1 MIDIFGLKEKRIK
14 KENEE
19 ASKSG
24 ILIGE
29 MPSPDRKGF
38 GLKCILLNGTVNGI
52 IVISSLAGVLEAFD
66 VKYSRFAFFAA
77 ILAIAYFIAGFYV
90 KTVWK
95 VLGYI
100 AVISAFIYG
109 IMEYRNVLRGGF
121 GTIANAFMEV
131 IEFELD
137 LPIERRY
144 SEFTRNKVFAVTFC
158 AIFIGGALALLFN
171 IVISETKGFMLVLMI
186 TFPLIQLGMYFDR
199 DMNIPVFLLY
209 AAGIT
214 ALMVLRASPYYR
226 HETKRKKG
234 YRMSRKK
241 DTCIYDYV
249 TDTGNGFSRMVVVVA
264 VIFASAF
271 IISLVMPEKSVG
283 MEKYSEWKE
292 GTKETA
298 KKVALVGFWG
308 MLNPNGRGN
317 GGIGRSKLG
326 QADHVN
332 LDYQKD
338 LDVLTMV
345 LPNEKNIYLRAY
357 TGTVYD
363 DNNWKYVSEK
373 SPEGYRSL
381 SDYYLSAEDIASL
394 NYNILQ
400 KDSDGLLTEYLK
412 VLKVY
417 NTFANDMFMYL
428 PANTGNMEK
437 YFDNMSREDE
447 WDGGLQYGSG
457 IRCSYYTLKDM
468 NIGELERLALQ
479 VKNKSKSYDDIYD
492 TEEKYREYV
501 YNTYLSVPDENRK
514 VIENIFKENNITNDD
529 GIDSIYKVISFL
541 EENYEYTLIPGRTPA
556 NKDFVNYFLQDSKKG
571 YCTYFASS
579 AVLMFRSLGIPA
591 RYAGGYMV
599 STTDEDYMH
608 EVNSREYDDI
618 KVISGD
624 VQDGDYKL
632 YDIEVNDSHAHAW
645 TEVYVDNLG
654 WVTVEATPPSD
665 EEDTEEE
672 DTGGI
677 GQILADMFFNSRTAE
692 AVKNTTIST
701 LIILASIILL
711 AVAVL
716 IIVINILRY
725 RRKKRTDIE
734 KNFRYLE
741 KVVKAAEINW
751 DNNMVFSNLSDELIK
766 CGLCSNDDAVNLIK
780 ILEKDR
786 YSKKDTDDKD
796 RLEVNR
802 IVMEVSENVYERLSI
817 IKRLKYRY
825 LF

>member
-1 MIDIFGLKEKRIK
+1 MKDIFGLKEKQKK

-19 ASKSG
+19 ALKNG
-24 ILIGE
+24 ILIGKL
-29 MPSPDRKGF
+29 PSADRKGF
-38 GLKCILLNGTVNGI
+38 GLKCILLNGTINGI

-66 VKYSRFAFFAA
+66 VKYSRFVFCAA
-77 ILAIAYFIAGFYV
+77 ILAVSYFIAGFYV

-100 AVISAFIYG
+100 GIIFAFLYG
-109 IMEYRNVLRGGF
+109 IIEYRNILRGGF

-171 IVISETKGFMLVLMI
+171 IVISETKGFVLVLMI

-199 DMNIPVFLLY
+199 DMNIPVFLFY

-214 ALMVLRASPYYR
+214 ALMILRTSPYYK
-226 HETKRKKG
+226 HETRRKKG
-234 YRMSRKK
+234 YKLYRKK
-241 DTCIYDYV
+241 DTYIYDYI

-264 VIFASAF
+264 VILVSAF
-271 IISLVMPEKSVG
+271 IISWILPEDSVG

-363 DNNWKYVSEK
+363 DNSWKYVSEK

-381 SDYYLSAEDIASL
+381 SDYYLYAEDIASL

-400 KDSDGLLTEYLK
+400 KDTDMLLTEYLK

-428 PANTGNMEK
+428 PANTANMEK
-437 YFDNMSREDE
+437 YFDNIYREDE
-447 WDGGLQYGSG
+447 WEGGLQYGSA

-468 NIGELERLALQ
+468 KIGELEKLALQ
-479 VKNKSKSYDDIYD
+479 VKNKSKSDDDVYD

-501 YNTYLSVPDENRK
+501 YKTYLSVPDENRK
-514 VIENIFKENNITNDD
+514 VIEDIFKENNITNED

-541 EENYEYTLIPGRTPA
+541 EKNYEYTLIPGRTPS

-599 STTDEDYMH
+599 STTDADYMH
-608 EVNSREYDDI
+608 EVNSNEHDDV

-624 VQDGDYKL
+624 VSDGDCKL
-632 YDIEVNDSHAHAW
+632 YDIEVNDSDAHAW

-665 EEDTEEE
+665 EEESEEE

-677 GQILADMFFNSRTAE
+677 GQFLADMFFNSRTAE
-692 AVKNTTIST
+692 NVKNTTIKT
-701 LIILASIILL
+701 LIILAVIVLL
-711 AVAVL
+711 VIMIL
-716 IIVINILRY
+716 IIAMNIIRY
-725 RRKKRTDIE
+725 RRKNRTDIE

-741 KVVKAAEINW
+741 RVIKAAEINW
-751 DNNMVFSNLSDELIK
+751 DKHKIFSNLSDELIK
-766 CGLCSNDDAVNLIK
+766 CGLCSDDDAVYLIK
-780 ILEKDR
+780 ILERDR
-786 YSKKDTDDKD
+786 YSTKVTADEDK
-796 RLEVNR
+796 LEVNR
-802 IVMEVSENVYERLSI
+802 IINEISENVYGRLSI